1 MKLISTRSSEKTMTN
16 ILMTGDSG
24 AGKTWQIRTLPKPLI
39 VSAESGLL
47 SLRDVDLPAVEIN
60 SIADLREVYQF
71 FLKSA
76 DAKNYE
82 SVAIDSITEIAEIL
96 LAEEKAK
103 TKDPR
108 QAYGELAVQMAA
120 LLRAFRDLPNHH
132 VYCSAKMVREK
143 DEASGAFL
151 YVPSMPG
158 AKLGPLLPYMFD
170 EVLVLRVQRNDE
182 GQIERFIQTQRDGT
196 YDAKDRSGALDM
208 YEPPNVG
215 DLIKKIQAPA
225 TTQKAA

>member
-16 ILMTGDSG
+16 ILMTGESG

-47 SLRDVDLPAVEIN
+47 SLRDVDLPAVPIT
-60 SIADLREVYQF
+60 SIADLREVFQF
-71 FLKSA
+71 LSKSG

-108 QAYGELAVQMAA
+108 QAYGELAVQMTS
-120 LLRAFRDLPNHH
+120 LLRAFRDLPHHH

-143 DEASGAFL
+143 DEATGAFI
-151 YVPSMPG
+151 YGPSMPG
-158 AKLGPLLPYMFD
+158 TKLGPLLSYMFD
-170 EVLVLRVQRNDE
+170 EVIVLRVQRNDE
-182 GQIERFIQTQRDGT
+182 GQVERFIQTQRDGT
-196 YDAKDRSGALDM
+196 YEAKDRSGALDI